1 MEIVGYE
8 EPKQLKS
15 EQAVPEKPITFYPA
29 AQTSSHT
36 NHES

>member
-15 EQAVPEKPITFYPA
+15 EQAVPEKPINIL
-29 AQTSSHT
+29 SCCT
-36 NHES
+36 NLQPCQL